1 MTTTQRENA
10 CPNRQKHTPSPVGY
24 VELANWAAIKS
35 KTHRQIRCDGCQLF
49 VIWVL
54 K

>member
-24 VELANWAAIKS
+24 LPWHDWAARKS
-35 KTHRQIRCDGCQLF
+35 KTHKQIKCEGCGLF
-49 VIWVL
+49 LIWVL